1 MFMVLAMVVGLGA
14 SAFANTGID
23 FEPFNV
29 PKFQTI
35 EELNLDYFNYFRNC
49 GVYRN
54 VRKLGNNLYK
64 FQSWDNIQVQY
75 IIVL

>member
-1 MFMVLAMVVGLGA
+1 MKKMFMVLAMVVGLDA

-35 EELNLDYFNYFRNC
+35 EELNLD
-49 GVYRN
+49 
-54 VRKLGNNLYK
+54 
-64 FQSWDNIQVQY
+64 
-75 IIVL
+75 